1 MERIPYHEHTMR
13 KPRIYYIFW
22 PLAAAFVIAS
32 LHSQTPNPPATAPT
46 IKVETRVVLL
56 DVVVTDNKGEPVA
69 GLTNKDFQ
77 VTEEGAPQTISSFD
91 EHKTTQPVQI
101 KVPQMPPNV
110 FSNFPTTKSTDSVN
124 VLLLDLLN
132 TQPQVQAFARQQV
145 IKYLDNLQPG
155 ARIAIFAL
163 GSQHRIVRGF
173 TTDFSGLSAALDDKN
188 LGVNPQVSGLLPTQ
202 SQQFSQ
208 DLVVHQMR
216 HSDAA
221 PAAIEAVEQFQAAE
235 AANRSASRVD
245 ITLQAFQQLARY
257 LSGIPARKNV
267 IWFSDNFP
275 ISFVPDS
282 KIRAPKYQEHV
293 QKASDMLTAAQV
305 AIYPVSNLGVVGDPT
320 FDVSNLAG
328 TRQQLEAMLDSNQ
341 IAMESIAHETGG
353 RAFYNTNALSD
364 AVKDAVDTGSHYYTL
379 AYAPTNN
386 KSDGKYRRIQ
396 VNLSSGNYKLSYRRG
411 YYADK
416 PRPEA
421 SSAEEADDP
430 LIPLIGL
437 GMPNFDQILYK
448 VKLSPKNPQPAP
460 NAPRAGSNTELK
472 PPFTRYDVEF
482 AVSLKDI
489 AMGLPS
495 EAVRRGHIEV
505 MLIAFDHEGKIVNL
519 LKRSSKLAM
528 DPKVYAATQTVGLQ
542 IHEEID
548 LPPGDIYLRTGIY
561 DLNSG
566 SCGTIGVPLGTLTRA
581 ERATK

>member
-1 MERIPYHEHTMR
+1 MTS
-13 KPRIYYIFW
+13 PRIRYLLW
-22 PLAAAFVIAS
+22 PLAASFAIAP
-32 LHSQTPNPPATAPT
+32 LHSQSPASNTSPTAPT
-46 IKVETRVVLL
+46 IKIETRVVLL
-56 DVVVTDNKGEPVA
+56 DVVVTDNKGEAVA
-69 GLTNKDFQ
+69 GLTNKEFQ
-77 VTEEGAPQTISSFD
+77 VTEEGVPQSISSFE
-91 EHKTTQPVQI
+91 EHKTAQPVQI
-101 KVPQMPPNV
+101 KLPQMPPNV
-110 FSNFPTTKSTDSVN
+110 FSNFPTTKSADSVN

-132 TQPQVQAFARQQV
+132 TQPSDQAFARQQV
-145 IKYLDNLQPG
+145 IKYLDNVQPG

-163 GSQHRIVRGF
+163 GSQLRIVRGF

-202 SQQFSQ
+202 SQQFTE

-216 HSDAA
+216 RSDAS

-235 AANRSASRVD
+235 AANRGASRVD
-245 ITLQAFQQLARY
+245 TTLQAFQQLARY

-293 QKASDMLTAAQV
+293 QKTSDMLTAAQV
-305 AIYPVSNLGVVGDPT
+305 AIYPVSALGVVGDPT
-320 FDVSNLAG
+320 FDVSKLAG
-328 TRQQLEAMLDSNQ
+328 TREQLQAMLSSNQ

-364 AVKDAVDTGSHYYTL
+364 AVKDAVDIGSHYYTL
-379 AYAPTNN
+379 AYSPSNN
-386 KSDGKYRRIQ
+386 RSDGKYRRIQ
-396 VNLSSGNYKLSYRRG
+396 VSLSSSDYKLSYRRG

-421 SSAEEADDP
+421 NSTEEVDDP

-437 GMPNFDQILYK
+437 GMPNFDQVLYK
-448 VKLSPKNPQPAP
+448 VRVTPKSPQPAP

-472 PPFTRYDVEF
+472 PPLTRYDVEF

-505 MLIAFDHEGKIVNL
+505 MLIAFDHDGKIVNL
-519 LKRSSKLAM
+519 LKRSSKLEM
-528 DPKVYAATQTVGLQ
+528 DPKVYTTTQAVGLQ

-566 SCGTIGVPLGTLTRA
+566 SCGTIGVPLATLTA
-581 ERATK
+581 AGNATR

>member
-1 MERIPYHEHTMR
+1 MR
-13 KPRIYYIFW
+13 SRRFCYLIW
-22 PLAAAFVIAS
+22 PLAAVFAIVP
-32 LHSQTPNPPATAPT
+32 LHSQAPAPNASPTSPT

-56 DVVVTDNKGEPVA
+56 DVVVTDNKGEAVS
-69 GLTNKDFQ
+69 GLIDKDFQ
-77 VTEEGAPQTISSFD
+77 ILEEGKPQSISSFE
-91 EHKTTQPVQI
+91 EHKTAQPVQI
-101 KVPQMPPNV
+101 KVPQMPANV
-110 FSNFPTTKSTDSVN
+110 FTNFPTTKSADSVN

-132 TQPQVQAFARQQV
+132 TQPSDQAFARQQV
-145 IKYLDNLQPG
+145 IKYLETVQPG

-163 GSQHRIVRGF
+163 GSQLRIVRGF
-173 TTDFSGLSAALDDKN
+173 TTDFSGLSAALDDKS
-188 LGVNPQVSGLLPTQ
+188 LGVNPQVSALLPTE
-202 SQQFSQ
+202 SQQFSE

-216 HSDAA
+216 RSDAS

-235 AANRSASRVD
+235 AANRGSSRVEL
-245 ITLQAFQQLARY
+245 ILQAFQQLARY

-275 ISFVPDS
+275 ISFVPDA
-282 KIRAPKYQEHV
+282 KVRAPKYQEHV
-293 QKASDMLTAAQV
+293 KQTSDMLTSAQV
-305 AIYPVSNLGVVGDPT
+305 AIYPVSNLGVIGDPT

-328 TRQQLEAMLDSNQ
+328 TRQQLEAVLSSNEL
-341 IAMESIAHETGG
+341 AMESIAHETGG

-364 AVKDAVDTGSHYYTL
+364 AVKDAVDIGSHYYTL
-379 AYAPTNN
+379 AYSPTNN

-396 VNLSSGNYKLSYRRG
+396 VSLSSGNYKLSYRRG

-421 SSAEEADDP
+421 NSAEEADDP

-448 VKLSPKNPQPAP
+448 VRVTPKDPQPAP

-505 MLIAFDHEGKIVNL
+505 MLIAFDHDGEILNI
-519 LKRSSKLAM
+519 LKRRSKLSM
-528 DPKVYAATQTVGLQ
+528 DPKVYSATQAVGLQ

-548 LPPGDIYLRTGIY
+548 LPPGDVYLRTGIY

-566 SCGTIGVPLGTLTRA
+566 SCGTIGVPLGTLTAADRV
-581 ERATK
+581 TK

>member
-1 MERIPYHEHTMR
+1 MTSRRIRYLL
-13 KPRIYYIFW
+13 W
-22 PLAAAFVIAS
+22 PLTAAFAIAP
-32 LHSQTPNPPATAPT
+32 LHSQAPAPNPPATSPS

-56 DVVVTDNKGEPVA
+56 DVVVTNHKGEAVA
-69 GLTNKDFQ
+69 GLTIKDFQ
-77 VTEEGAPQTISSFD
+77 VTEESAPQTISSFE
-91 EHKTTQPVQI
+91 EHKSVQPVQI
-101 KVPQMPPNV
+101 KLPQMPPNV
-110 FSNFPTTKSTDSVN
+110 FSNFPSTKSADSVN

-132 TQPQVQAFARQQV
+132 TQPQDQAFARQQV
-145 IKYLDNLQPG
+145 INYLKNVQPG
-155 ARIAIFAL
+155 APIAIFAL
-163 GSQHRIVRGF
+163 GFQLRIIRGF

-202 SQQFSQ
+202 SQQFSE

-216 HSDAA
+216 RSDASD
-221 PAAIEAVEQFQAAE
+221 AAIEAVQQFQAAE
-235 AANRSASRVD
+235 TANRGASRVEL
-245 ITLQAFQQLARY
+245 TLQAFQQLARY

-275 ISFVPDS
+275 ITFVPDS
-282 KIRAPKYQEHV
+282 KVRGPKYQERV
-293 QKASDMLTAAQV
+293 QKTSDILTAAQV
-305 AIYPVSNLGVVGDPT
+305 AIYPVSALGAVGDPA
-320 FDVSNLAG
+320 FDVSKLAG
-328 TRQQLEAMLDSNQ
+328 TREQLEAMLSSNQ

-364 AVKDAVDTGSHYYTL
+364 AVKDALEIGSHYYTL
-379 AYAPTNN
+379 AYSPANN

-396 VNLSSGNYKLSYRRG
+396 VKLSSDDYKLSYRRG

-421 SSAEEADDP
+421 NSAEEADDP

-437 GMPNFDQILYK
+437 GMPNFSQILYK
-448 VKLSPKNPQPAP
+448 VRLSPKNPQPAP

-495 EAVRRGHIEV
+495 DAVRRGHIEV
-505 MLIAFDHEGKIVNL
+505 MLIAFGHDGKIVNL

-542 IHEEID
+542 VHEEID

-566 SCGTIGVPLGTLTRA
+566 SCGTIGVPVGTLNAAGNVTR
-581 ERATK
+581 

>member
-1 MERIPYHEHTMR
+1 MSCRRIAYLC
-13 KPRIYYIFW
+13 W
-22 PLAAAFVIAS
+22 SLAAALAVAP
-32 LHSQTPNPPATAPT
+32 LHSQAPAPDSKRVGPA

-56 DVVVTDNKGEPVA
+56 DVVVTDDKGEAVA
-69 GLTNKDFQ
+69 GLNKKDFQ
-77 VTEEGAPQTISSFD
+77 IMEEGAPQAISSFD
-91 EHKTTQPVQI
+91 EHKSVQPVQI
-101 KVPQMPPNV
+101 KLPQMPPNV
-110 FSNFPTTKSTDSVN
+110 FTNFPTTKSPDSVN

-132 TQPQVQAFARQQV
+132 TQPQDQAFARQQV
-145 IKYLDNLQPG
+145 IKYLENVQPG
-155 ARIAIFAL
+155 ARLAIFAL
-163 GSQHRIVRGF
+163 GSQLRIVRGF

-216 HSDAA
+216 RSQAA
-221 PAAIEAVEQFQAAE
+221 PAAIESVEQFQADE
-235 AANRSASRVD
+235 AAARGASRIE

-282 KIRAPKYQEHV
+282 KVRAPKHQEHL
-293 QKASDMLTAAQV
+293 QKTSDMLTAAQV
-305 AIYPVSNLGVVGDPT
+305 AIYPVSALGVLGDPT
-320 FDVSNLAG
+320 FDVSMLGG
-328 TRQQLEAMLDSNQ
+328 TRQQLEAVLSSNQ
-341 IAMESIAHETGG
+341 IAMESIAEETGG
-353 RAFYNTNALSD
+353 RAFYNTNALNE
-364 AVKDAVDTGSHYYTL
+364 AVKDAVDIGSHYYTL
-379 AYAPTNN
+379 AYSPSNN

-396 VNLSSGNYKLSYRRG
+396 VSLSSGNYKLSYRRG

-416 PRPEA
+416 PRPESN
-421 SSAEEADDP
+421 SSEEADDP

-448 VKLSPKNPQPAP
+448 IRITPQNPQPAP

-489 AMGLPS
+489 AMGLASDP
-495 EAVRRGHIEV
+495 VRRGHIEV
-505 MLIAFDHEGKIVNL
+505 MLIAFDHDGKIVNI
-519 LKRSSKLAM
+519 LKRRSKLSM
-528 DPKVYAATQTVGLQ
+528 NPEVYGATQAVGLQ

-548 LPPGDIYLRTGIY
+548 LPLGDVYLRTGIY

-566 SCGTIGVPLGTLTRA
+566 SCGTIGIPLGTLAIA
-581 ERATK
+581 ERAMK

>member
-1 MERIPYHEHTMR
+1 MR
-13 KPRIYYIFW
+13 SRRIYYLLW
-22 PLAAAFVIAS
+22 PLAAVFAIAP
-32 LHSQTPNPPATAPT
+32 LHSQAPAPNPPATAPT

-56 DVVVTDNKGEPVA
+56 DVVVTDSKGEAVA

-77 VTEEGAPQTISSFD
+77 VTEEGALQTISSFE
-91 EHKTTQPVQI
+91 EHKTTEPVQI
-101 KVPQMPPNV
+101 KLSQMPPNV
-110 FSNFPTTKSTDSVN
+110 FSNFPTTKSADSVN

-132 TQPQVQAFARQQV
+132 TQPQDQAFARQQV
-145 IKYLDNLQPG
+145 IKYLDNVQPG

-163 GSQHRIVRGF
+163 GSQLRIVRGF

-188 LGVNPQVSGLLPTQ
+188 LGGNPQVSGLLPTQ
-202 SQQFSQ
+202 SQQDSE
-208 DLVVHQMR
+208 DLVVRQMR
-216 HSDAA
+216 RSQAA
-221 PAAIEAVEQFQAAE
+221 PAAIESVEQFQAAE
-235 AANRSASRVD
+235 AANRSASRVEL
-245 ITLQAFQQLARY
+245 TLQAFQQLARY

-275 ISFVPDS
+275 ITFVPDS
-282 KIRAPKYQEHV
+282 KMRAPKYQEHV
-293 QKASDMLTAAQV
+293 QRTSDMLTAAQV
-305 AIYPVSNLGVVGDPT
+305 AIYPVSDLGVVGDPT

-341 IAMESIAHETGG
+341 LAMESIAHETGG

-364 AVKDAVDTGSHYYTL
+364 AVKDAVDIGSHYYTL

-396 VNLSSGNYKLSYRRG
+396 VNLSNGNYKLSYRRG

-416 PRPEA
+416 PRPEVN
-421 SSAEEADDP
+421 SAEEADDP

-448 VKLSPKNPQPAP
+448 VRLSPKSPQPAP

-505 MLIAFDHEGKIVNL
+505 MLIAFDHDGKIVNL

-528 DPKVYAATQTVGLQ
+528 APKVYAATQTVGLQ
-542 IHEEID
+542 VHEEID

-566 SCGTIGVPLGTLTRA
+566 SCGTIGVPLGTLTA
-581 ERATK
+581 AGNATR

>member
-1 MERIPYHEHTMR
+1 MR
-13 KPRIYYIFW
+13 QRRVFYVIW
-22 PLAAAFVIAS
+22 PLAAAFAIAP
-32 LHSQTPNPPATAPT
+32 LHSQAPAPNASATAPT

-56 DVVVTDNKGEPVA
+56 DVVVTNHKGESIPN
-69 GLTNKDFQ
+69 LSRDDFHI
-77 VTEEGAPQTISSFD
+77 EEDGKPQSLSSFE
-91 EHKTTQPVQI
+91 EHKTTQPAPV
-101 KVPQMPPNV
+101 KPPQMPANV
-110 FSNFPTTKSTDSVN
+110 FSNFPIAKSADSVN

-132 TQPQVQAFARQQV
+132 TQPPDQALARQQV
-145 IKYLDNLQPG
+145 IKYLETVQSG

-163 GSQHRIVRGF
+163 GSQLRIVRGF

-188 LGVNPQVSGLLPTQ
+188 LGVNPQVSALLPTE
-202 SQQFSQ
+202 SQQFSE
-208 DLVVHQMR
+208 DLVVRQMR
-216 HSDAA
+216 RSQAA
-221 PAAIEAVEQFQAAE
+221 PAAIESVEQFQAAE
-235 AANRSASRVD
+235 AANRGASRVEL
-245 ITLQAFQQLARY
+245 TLQAFQQLARY

-275 ISFVPDS
+275 ITFVPDS
-282 KIRAPKYQEHV
+282 KMRVPKYQERV
-293 QKASDMLTAAQV
+293 QQTSDMLTAAQV
-305 AIYPVSNLGVVGDPT
+305 AIYPVSNLGVLGDPT

-328 TRQQLEAMLDSNQ
+328 TRQQLEAVLSSNQ
-341 IAMESIAHETGG
+341 LAMESIAHETGG

-379 AYAPTNN
+379 AYSPTNN

-396 VNLSSGNYKLSYRRG
+396 VSLSNGNYKLSYRRG

-416 PRPEA
+416 LRPEA
-421 SSAEEADDP
+421 NSAEEADDP

-448 VKLSPKNPQPAP
+448 VRVTPKDPQPAP

-472 PPFTRYDVEF
+472 PPYTRYDVEF

-505 MLIAFDHEGKIVNL
+505 MLIAFDHEGKILNI
-519 LKRSSKLAM
+519 LKRRSKLSM
-528 DPKVYAATQTVGLQ
+528 DPKVYSATQAVGLQ

-548 LPPGDIYLRTGIY
+548 LPPGDVYLRTGIY

-566 SCGTIGVPLGTLTRA
+566 SCGTIGVPLGALTAADRV
-581 ERATK
+581 TK

>member
-1 MERIPYHEHTMR
+1 MR
-13 KPRIYYIFW
+13 SRRIYYLLW
-22 PLAAAFVIAS
+22 PLAAGFAIAP
-32 LHSQTPNPPATAPT
+32 LHSQAPAPNPPATAPT

-56 DVVVTDNKGEPVA
+56 DVVVTDSKGEAVA

-77 VTEEGAPQTISSFD
+77 VTEEGALQAISSFE

-101 KVPQMPPNV
+101 KLPQMPPNV
-110 FSNFPTTKSTDSVN
+110 FSNFPTTKSADSVN

-132 TQPQVQAFARQQV
+132 TQPQDQAFARQQV
-145 IKYLDNLQPG
+145 IKFLDNVQPG

-163 GSQHRIVRGF
+163 GSQLRIVRGF
-173 TTDFSGLSAALDDKN
+173 TTDFSGLSAALDDKS

-202 SQQFSQ
+202 SQQDSE
-208 DLVVHQMR
+208 DLVVRQMR
-216 HSDAA
+216 RSQAA
-221 PAAIEAVEQFQAAE
+221 PAAIESVEQFQAAE
-235 AANRSASRVD
+235 AANRSTSRVEL
-245 ITLQAFQQLARY
+245 TLQAFQQLARY

-275 ISFVPDS
+275 ITFVPDS
-282 KIRAPKYQEHV
+282 KMRAPKYQEHV
-293 QKASDMLTAAQV
+293 QKTSDMLTAAQV
-305 AIYPVSNLGVVGDPT
+305 AIYPVSDLGVVGDPT

-341 IAMESIAHETGG
+341 LAMESIAHETGG

-364 AVKDAVDTGSHYYTL
+364 AVKDAVDIGSHYYTL

-396 VNLSSGNYKLSYRRG
+396 VNLSNGNFKLSYRRG

-416 PRPEA
+416 PRPEVN
-421 SSAEEADDP
+421 SAEEADDP

-448 VKLSPKNPQPAP
+448 VRLSPKNPQPGP
-460 NAPRAGSNTELK
+460 SAPRAGSNTELK

-505 MLIAFDHEGKIVNL
+505 MLIAFDHDGKIVNL

-542 IHEEID
+542 VHEEID

-566 SCGTIGVPLGTLTRA
+566 ICGTIGIPLGTLTAAGNVTR
-581 ERATK
+581 